1 MRFNNTAQELKKALK
16 LDSSTMHKI
25 AGVILFLLITNPT
38 QVFGQKTMG
47 LIKKKPG
54 SIEKGYVLFAPL
66 YCKTTYLI
74 DKCGNKI
81 NSWESKYMAGYS
93 AYLQPD
99 GSLIRAGH
107 SLDTFLEFGGKG
119 GIIEKFSWDGK
130 LLWSYNISSDS
141 VMQHHDFYPMDNG
154 NILLIAWHAIP
165 IDKAEANGRQPGTI
179 LTKKLISERILEIKP
194 KGTNNA
200 EIVWQWSLWDHLVQ
214 DRDPLKSNFGDIG
227 QHPELFDLNYGQ
239 PAPSDWIHLNSID
252 YNKELDQIV
261 VSNHHQSEIWI
272 IDHSTT
278 KAEAASHSGGK
289 YGKGGDFLY
298 RWGNPE
304 VYKRGMSNNQTLFK
318 QHNAHWIPNGYKN
331 EGDIMI
337 FNNGNG
343 RDSAYSTV
351 DIVAP
356 PVSKPGYYLQDIPY
370 GPEKPKWT
378 YKDSVP
384 SNFFSAFQSSAQ
396 LLFNGHLVIC
406 GGPQGRLFEV
416 DNLNKIVWEYINP
429 VSKGDTILK
438 DGTIPMRN
446 SVFKCIYYGEDYNA
460 FKGKNLDPKL
470 PIELNSIPSFCQD
483 DKQRKKKKCSKKKAK
498 K

>member
-318 QHNAHWIPNGYKN
+318 QHNAHW
-331 EGDIMI
+331 
-337 FNNGNG
+337 
-343 RDSAYSTV
+343 
-351 DIVAP
+351 
-356 PVSKPGYYLQDIPY
+356 
-370 GPEKPKWT
+370 PKWT